1 MNAMTFPFAATRGA
15 VADDKPDG
23 AGQLAMRLES
33 ALLRLVP
40 ALTLTSIAVPASSPA
55 DRVAVAML
63 RSDGLRCAVD
73 IAPELAEALV
83 SLSLGGSFS
92 AEAGRSETLTPSER
106 RAQRTWI
113 SACLAAVDATWPA
126 DDSTWQPGGA
136 PVTGTTHGFT
146 ARAGELGAAIT
157 LTLAAPDAAE
167 VAQSAA
173 GPRTDIV
180 WARGM
185 RALLG
190 ATGLPLRAVL
200 HERQLPL
207 AQAVQLAPGDVL
219 PIEAQRE
226 VQLRIGTHHIARG
239 TIAPLGD
246 EGALLVTIIS
256 RRPDPATLA
265 SLGDPS

>member
-15 VADDKPDG
+15 VADDKPDS
-23 AGQLAMRLES
+23 AGQLAARLGS
-33 ALLRLVP
+33 ALARLVP
-40 ALTLTSIAVPASSPA
+40 DLTLTSAAKSASAPA
-55 DRVAVAML
+55 DRVAVAMQ

-106 RAQRTWI
+106 RAQRTWVA
-113 SACLAAVDATWPA
+113 ACLEAVDGTWPA
-126 DDSTWQPGGA
+126 DDAAWQPAGA
-136 PVTGTTHGFT
+136 PVIGTSHGFT
-146 ARAGELGAAIT
+146 ACAGELSAVIT
-157 LTLAAPDAAE
+157 LTVEATDAAE
-167 VAQSAA
+167 IAQSAA
-173 GPRTDIV
+173 GPRTDIA

-200 HERQLPL
+200 HERHVPL
-207 AQAVQLAPGDVL
+207 SQAVQLAPGDVL
-219 PIEAQRE
+219 PIEAPRD

-265 SLGDPS
+265 SLGEPS

>member
-15 VADDKPDG
+15 VADDKPDS
-23 AGQLAMRLES
+23 AGQLATRLGS
-33 ALLRLVP
+33 ALARLVP
-40 ALTLTSIAVPASSPA
+40 ALTLTGAAVPTSAPV

-73 IAPELAEALV
+73 VAPELAEALV

-92 AEAGRSETLTPSER
+92 AGAGRTETLTSSER
-106 RAQRTWI
+106 RAQRTWVT
-113 SACLAAVDATWPA
+113 ACLEAVDMTWPA
-126 DDSTWQPGGA
+126 DDSTWQPAGA
-136 PVTGTTHGFT
+136 PVVGTSHGFT
-146 ARAGELGAAIT
+146 VSAGDLSAAIT
-157 LTLAAPDAAE
+157 LIVAAHDAAE

-173 GPRTDIV
+173 GPRTDV
-180 WARGM
+180 AWARGM

-219 PIEAQRE
+219 PIEAPRD

-265 SLGDPS
+265 SLGEPS